1 VKRRQVGLVV
11 ITSVARWVASSPPDH
26 LTPKQ
31 KKIWRRNMGYRS
43 DMLIAVAFKNKAQ
56 RDEVLAVYVMD
67 QRVTD
72 NNLAPA
78 RWKNY
83 DAGEYPVLYFE
94 AEDVKW
100 YDNDDDVQGIEHLI
114 DVASNFAQERGHP
127 FASLYYRIGEELND
141 IETTEKKA
149 DPSGEMLSFLFDM
162 CGIKRRLTHNF
173 G

>member
-1 VKRRQVGLVV
+1 
-11 ITSVARWVASSPPDH
+11 
-26 LTPKQ
+26 
-31 KKIWRRNMGYRS
+31 MGYRS
-43 DMLIAVAFKNKAQ
+43 DVLIAVAFKNKAQ

-83 DAGEYPVLYFE
+83 DAGEYPVLYYA

-127 FASLYYRIGEELND
+127 FASLYYRIGEELSD

-149 DPSGEMLSFLFDM
+149 DPSGEMMSFLFDM
-162 CGIKRRLTHNF
+162 CGIERRLTHNF

>member
-1 VKRRQVGLVV
+1 
-11 ITSVARWVASSPPDH
+11 
-26 LTPKQ
+26 
-31 KKIWRRNMGYRS
+31 MGYRS
-43 DMLIAVAFKNKAQ
+43 DVLIAVAFKNKAQ

-83 DAGEYPVLYFE
+83 DEGEYPVLYFE

-100 YDNDDDVQGIEHLI
+100 YDNYDDVQGIEHLI

-127 FASLYYRIGEELND
+127 FASLYYRIGEGLKD
-141 IETTEKKA
+141 IETAERQA
-149 DPSGEMLSFLFDM
+149 DPSGEMMSFLFDM
-162 CGIKRRLTHNF
+162 CGIERRFTHNF